1 MSGKKSQ
8 LKNFSYHCS
17 PKWKLSSVG
26 LEHRLDRAGV
36 ISSNLIVSTQKMKFH
51 LIFMNSISLLNLT
64 TEFFGKLNLV
74 KFPNLSMM
82 V

>member
-1 MSGKKSQ
+1 
-8 LKNFSYHCS
+8 
-17 PKWKLSSVG
+17 
-26 LEHRLDRAGV
+26 
-36 ISSNLIVSTQKMKFH
+36 MKFH